1 MPIFKKSLS
10 KEQKRQIILRWLA
23 SFVVTA
29 TVVTTI
35 IVTNQEP
42 ITADFL
48 EALSVGNEIIY
59 RVDVDDPDNR
69 IAPQTLQLEIKG
81 SSEKYNITLPT
92 GESHG
97 SQVVLGG
104 YGTYSMAL
112 TANLGFGKQVLTRH
126 QLN

>member
-59 RVDVDDPDNR
+59 RVDVD
-69 IAPQTLQLEIKG
+69 
-81 SSEKYNITLPT
+81 
-92 GESHG
+92 
-97 SQVVLGG
+97 
-104 YGTYSMAL
+104 
-112 TANLGFGKQVLTRH
+112 
-126 QLN
+126 

>member
-10 KEQKRQIILRWLA
+10 KEQKRQIIIRWLA

-59 RVDVDDPDNR
+59 RVDVD
-69 IAPQTLQLEIKG
+69 
-81 SSEKYNITLPT
+81 
-92 GESHG
+92 
-97 SQVVLGG
+97 
-104 YGTYSMAL
+104 
-112 TANLGFGKQVLTRH
+112 
-126 QLN
+126 